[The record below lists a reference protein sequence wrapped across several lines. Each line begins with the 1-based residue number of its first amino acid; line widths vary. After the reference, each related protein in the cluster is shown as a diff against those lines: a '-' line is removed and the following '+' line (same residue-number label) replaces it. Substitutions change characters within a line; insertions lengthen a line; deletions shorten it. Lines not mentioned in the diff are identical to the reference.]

1 MRLKSD
7 YLVYDASTEERIAVA
22 TGDEAKNFNGLLRAN
37 ETAGAILD
45 YLKNETTEDEIVAR
59 ILEDYDTTEENAR
72 KGLAAVLSTLRSVG
86 AIEE

>member
-1 MRLKSD
+1 MKLKDD

-22 TGDEAKNFNGLLRAN
+22 TGDEAKNFTGLLRAN

-45 YLKNETTEDEIVAR
+45 YLAEETTEDEIVAH
-59 ILEDYDTTEENAR
+59 ILKDYDTSEEDAR